1 MIKMISQN
9 LKTIQTELANLNTTA
24 KLIAVSKTK
33 PNEDIINAYEAG
45 QRDFG
50 ENYIQ
55 ELQTKSVNQE
65 INTKC
70 PDIRWHMI
78 GPIQSNKANQLAK
91 VKNLYAIHT
100 VSTEKLVNKLQN
112 SLPDESS
119 VQIFI
124 QINTSGEESKS
135 GLKPDDLNG
144 IEDLV
149 DKIDKADKLSFTG
162 LMTIGTPVQEDGSH
176 VLDYKRLLKL
186 RGDLNPGLKLSMG
199 MSADYVQAIEHGS
212 DYVRIGSKIF
222 GARDYSKK

>member
-1 MIKMISQN
+1 MIRMIAQN
-9 LKTIQTELANLNTTA
+9 LKSIQSELTHLNTSA

-33 PNEDIINAYEAG
+33 PTQAIIDAYEAG

-55 ELQTKSVNQE
+55 ELQTKSIDEE
-65 INTKC
+65 ILNKC
-70 PDIRWHMI
+70 PEIRWHMI

-100 VSTEKLVNKLQN
+100 VSSEKLVNKLQN
-112 SLPDESS
+112 SLQNS
-119 VQIFI
+119 VDVFV

-135 GLKPDDLNG
+135 GLNPADIDGVSKLVQK
-144 IEDLV
+144 IED
-149 DKIDKADKLSFTG
+149 ADKLNFTG
-162 LMTIGTPVQEDGSH
+162 LMTIGRPVQEDGSH
-176 VLDYKRLLKL
+176 VLDYKRLLQL
-186 RGDLNPGLKLSMG
+186 RADLKPGLKLSMG